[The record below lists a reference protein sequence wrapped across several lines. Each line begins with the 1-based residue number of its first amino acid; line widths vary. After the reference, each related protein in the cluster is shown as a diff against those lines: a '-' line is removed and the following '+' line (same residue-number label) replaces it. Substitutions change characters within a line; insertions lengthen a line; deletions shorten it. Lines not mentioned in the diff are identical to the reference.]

1 LLATIGIDLGLLALA
16 ALNPPLAVAG
26 RRDGLSGSHARLRL
40 PSAAVIRQLSAAF
53 QSAIARAP
61 DVDLDWMRR
70 HFVHHDACSYFVIPN
85 LYGVDGSNDDEQLRA
100 LAINQ
105 LAGVLADLHL
115 IRPLTASELKRFGRE
130 EIRSN
135 VTDLRTIEEQHTA
148 LGAVSHLPWTKWL
161 PSGPPKTHDTRCT
174 RHHGLLS
181 KAQRVLHIAG
191 WSPAAQSEIEI
202 FRLVDCEGLTPLLAL
217 FNEATLEKGAE
228 AIEALREERELLAEA
243 PPLQLA
249 QD

>member
-1 LLATIGIDLGLLALA
+1 
-16 ALNPPLAVAG
+16 
-26 RRDGLSGSHARLRL
+26 
-40 PSAAVIRQLSAAF
+40 
-53 QSAIARAP
+53 
-61 DVDLDWMRR
+61 MRR

-85 LYGVDGSNDDEQLRA
+85 LYGVDGSNDEEQLRA

-115 IRPLTASELKRFGRE
+115 IRPLSASELKRFGRE

-135 VTDLRTIEEQHTA
+135 VTDLRTIEEQHTQSAA

-161 PSGPPKTHDTRCT
+161 PSGLPKTPDTRCT

-191 WSPAAQSEIEI
+191 WSPAAQGEIEI

-217 FNEATLEKGAE
+217 FNAATLEKGAE

-243 PPLQLA
+243 RPLQLA